1 MIDNEMLQAIGALID
16 EKITPINNRLTSLEQ
31 MVENRLGTLEVKADM
46 THRKIDNIEFAM
58 KVMERDLKKDIH
70 KLLDAQET
78 LIAVMEIKGILPKVE
93 GQ

>member
-16 EKITPINNRLTSLEQ
+16 EKITPINNHLTSLEQ